1 MPGVAHELGEKEV
14 LQISGIT
21 EPFCFRLQ
29 QGILRVY
36 GDFGS
41 DAEDVTLALCSPGEV
56 QCIEPISGA
65 SLGLEALTDSRFN
78 KASQTNQTSIIHDWL
93 IDMHLVRQLVRA
105 DARIIALLQLL
116 VAKFGFRHKDNYSLP
131 FWISH
136 SRMAEMAA
144 TSRGTITRQITLLRK
159 NQDLTV
165 DPAHGG
171 FFISSRLMD
180 IDAMIVDRH
189 FDY

>member
-14 LQISGIT
+14 LQLSGIT

-78 KASQTNQTSIIHDWL
+78 KSSQTNQTSIIHDWL

-105 DARIIALLQLL
+105 DARIIALFQLL
-116 VAKFGFRHKDNYSLP
+116 VAKFGFRHQDNYSLP

>member
-14 LQISGIT
+14 LQLSGIT

-78 KASQTNQTSIIHDWL
+78 KSSQTNQTSIIHDWL

-105 DARIIALLQLL
+105 DARIIALFQLL
-116 VAKFGFRHKDNYSLP
+116 VAKFGFRHQDNYSLP

-171 FFISSRLMD
+171 FLISSRLMD

>member
-1 MPGVAHELGEKEV
+1 MPGVTHQLGEKDV
-14 LQISGIT
+14 LQLTGIE

-36 GDFGS
+36 GDFGY

-56 QCIEPISGA
+56 QCIHPISGA
-65 SLGLEALTDSRFN
+65 SLTLEALTDSHFQ
-78 KASQTNQTSIIHDWL
+78 KVQPTNQTSIIHDWL
-93 IDMHLVRQLVRA
+93 IDMHLLRQLVGA
-105 DARIIALLQLL
+105 DARIIALFQLL
-116 VAKFGFRHKDNYSLP
+116 VAKFGYRHKENYSLP

-159 NQDLTV
+159 NQDLIINEE
-165 DPAHGG
+165 HGG
-171 FFISSRLMD
+171 FLISSRLMD
-180 IDAMIVDRH
+180 VNAMIIDRH
-189 FDY
+189 FGN

>member
-1 MPGVAHELGEKEV
+1 MCVRG
-14 LQISGIT
+14 
-21 EPFCFRLQ
+21 
-29 QGILRVY
+29 
-36 GDFGS
+36 
-41 DAEDVTLALCSPGEV
+41 
-56 QCIEPISGA
+56 
-65 SLGLEALTDSRFN
+65 LGLEALTDSRFN

-105 DARIIALLQLL
+105 DARIIALFQLL
-116 VAKFGFRHKDNYSLP
+116 VAKFGFRHQDNYSLP

>member
-1 MPGVAHELGEKEV
+1 MPGVVHELGEKEV

-78 KASQTNQTSIIHDWL
+78 KSSQTNQTSIIHDWL

-105 DARIIALLQLL
+105 DARIIALFQLL
-116 VAKFGFRHKDNYSLP
+116 VAKFGFRHQDNYSLP

-171 FFISSRLMD
+171 FLISSRLMD